1 MSSFR
6 SCCCICLPD
15 EATEKAKRLFP
26 FGLGGFD
33 KFADDFFF
41 VTQNGVDFVQ
51 QFLIGN
57 PLPEFHVEEQK
68 MYDFVVFSVFYGKDF
83 FDEFHLLSI
92 CFHNVSGCCA
102 VVSLFF

>member
-1 MSSFR
+1 M
-6 SCCCICLPD
+6 
-15 EATEKAKRLFP
+15 KRQKRQKGFSL

-41 VTQNGVDFVQ
+41 VAQNGVAFVQ

-57 PLPEFHVEEQK
+57 PLPEFHAEEQK

-83 FDEFHLLSI
+83 FDEFHFVVHL
-92 CFHNVSGCCA
+92 FYNVSGCCA